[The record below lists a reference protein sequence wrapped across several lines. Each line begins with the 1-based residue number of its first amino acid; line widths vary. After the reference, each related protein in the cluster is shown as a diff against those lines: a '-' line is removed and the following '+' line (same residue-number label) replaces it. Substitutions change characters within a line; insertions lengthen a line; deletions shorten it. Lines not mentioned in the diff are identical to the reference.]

1 MTINEEGTPDRT
13 GPPEDSAPEKKHH
26 RRTTMDDDLGTPEDD
41 LLRREQAA
49 AAREARGI
57 GGARPDYENEE
68 DLRAS
73 EAMRPLYESGEGV
86 EEGFEIAEDDLEEA
100 ASHEENRYDPEVSDF
115 GDEESAGDADA
126 VSGEPDEI
134 DVTETVRDPEA
145 GTDDDPGEG
154 PGISHDR

>member
-1 MTINEEGTPDRT
+1 MSINEEDRERT
-13 GPPEDSAPEKKHH
+13 SMDSEL
-26 RRTTMDDDLGTPEDD
+26 DTPEDP
-41 LLRREQAA
+41 LLRREETA
-49 AAREARGI
+49 AAREARNI
-57 GGARPDYENEE
+57 GGPTPGYEDEE
-68 DLRAS
+68 DLPAS
-73 EAMRPLYESGEGV
+73 DAQRPLYEGGEGV

-100 ASHEENRYDPEVSDF
+100 ASHEENRYSPEAHDF

-126 VSGEPDEI
+126 VSSEPDEI

>member
-1 MTINEEGTPDRT
+1 MTENEEDRERTSMDVDEDTPQD
-13 GPPEDSAPEKKHH
+13 P
-26 RRTTMDDDLGTPEDD
+26 
-41 LLRREQAA
+41 LLRREEAA
-49 AAREARGI
+49 AAREAGGI

-68 DLRAS
+68 DLQAS
-73 EAMRPLYESGEGV
+73 EAERPLAEGGEGF

-100 ASHEENRYDPEVSDF
+100 ASHEENRYDPSTQDF

-145 GTDDDPGEG
+145 GPGEDPGEG

>member
-1 MTINEEGTPDRT
+1 MTMNEEDR
-13 GPPEDSAPEKKHH
+13 E
-26 RRTTMDDDLGTPEDD
+26 RTSMDRDLDTPEDP
-41 LLRREQAA
+41 LLRREEAA
-49 AAREARGI
+49 AAREAAGI

-68 DLRAS
+68 DLPAD
-73 EAMRPLYESGEGV
+73 EADRPLAEGGEGF

-100 ASHEENRYDPEVSDF
+100 ASHEENRYDPSDAGF

-126 VSGEPDEI
+126 ISGEPDEI

-145 GTDDDPGEG
+145 GPGEDPGEG